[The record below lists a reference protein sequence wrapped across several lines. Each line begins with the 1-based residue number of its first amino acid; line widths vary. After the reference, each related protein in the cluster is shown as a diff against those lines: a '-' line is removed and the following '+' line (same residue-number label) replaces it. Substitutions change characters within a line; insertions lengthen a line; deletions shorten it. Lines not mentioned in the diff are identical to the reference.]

1 MIPNCQRMN
10 RGNYVMSQLV
20 HACKS
25 NDVTDLLIVHEHRGE
40 PSEPRLGREEGQMLA
55 RLGREEGQMLA
66 RLGREEGQMLARL
79 GREEGQMLAR
89 HCALSLMLALVV
101 LGFVLVGK
109 DSSGLV
115 GWPSVY

>member
-55 RLGREEGQMLA
+55 R
-66 RLGREEGQMLARL
+66 
-79 GREEGQMLAR
+79 
-89 HCALSLMLALVV
+89 HCALSLILALVV
-101 LGFVLVGK
+101 LGFVLVWR

>member
-40 PSEPRLGREEGQMLA
+40 PSEPRLGREEGPTRTCIQ
-55 RLGREEGQMLA
+55 
-66 RLGREEGQMLARL
+66 
-79 GREEGQMLAR
+79 
-89 HCALSLMLALVV
+89 
-101 LGFVLVGK
+101 
-109 DSSGLV
+109 SSELCM
-115 GWPSVY
+115 Y

>member
-40 PSEPRLGREEGQMLA
+40 PSEPK
-55 RLGREEGQMLA
+55 
-66 RLGREEGQMLARL
+66 LGREEGQMLARL

-89 HCALSLMLALVV
+89 HSALSLILALVV